1 MKKSYLD
8 YMITFGIDNVM
19 LKYYIE
25 FLDDRKRKLDRFKE
39 LIEPYT
45 IATHIEEITNRL
57 VEVFNSEIAEVKL
70 LRLLHDNKFNYKTK
84 NRKFKFRLKLLKE

>member
-25 FLDDRKRKLDRFKE
+25 FLDDRKRK
-39 LIEPYT
+39 
-45 IATHIEEITNRL
+45 N
-57 VEVFNSEIAEVKL
+57 
-70 LRLLHDNKFNYKTK
+70 
-84 NRKFKFRLKLLKE
+84 